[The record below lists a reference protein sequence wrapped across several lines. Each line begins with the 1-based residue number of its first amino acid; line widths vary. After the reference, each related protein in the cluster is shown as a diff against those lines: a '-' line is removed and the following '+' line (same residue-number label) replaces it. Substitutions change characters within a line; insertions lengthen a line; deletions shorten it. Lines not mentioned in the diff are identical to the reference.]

1 MTLPSLAAAALLGAA
16 AFAAQASQVQLEAIG
31 SPTAGQSFDLQLV
44 LEDPFQGLAADEQLL
59 AYGFHLSFDTGLLKL
74 DAFTPAAGW
83 ENDSG
88 HLAAGVFSASV
99 FPGVDNAGQDD
110 LVLGTLHFD
119 ALGAG
124 AASVALATD
133 AGDFNQGLIYLEADP
148 RDLAASTTISLA
160 SPVPEPASGALLAA
174 GLAALAWRR
183 RRA

>member
-1 MTLPSLAAAALLGAA
+1 MTLHSLAAAVLLGAA
-16 AFAAQASQVQLEAIG
+16 AFAAQASQVQLEALG
-31 SPTAGQSFDLQLV
+31 TPTAGQSFDLQLV

-59 AYGFHLSFDTGLLKL
+59 AYGFHLSFDSSLLKL

-88 HLAAGVFSASV
+88 RLGAGIFSASI
-99 FPGVDNAGQDD
+99 FPGVDNAGQGD

-124 AASVALATD
+124 AAAVALATD
-133 AGDFNQGLIYLEADP
+133 PGDFNQGLIYLEADP
-148 RDLAASTTISLA
+148 RALAASTTIALST
-160 SPVPEPASGALLAA
+160 PVPEPASGALLLG